1 MQTTY
6 MEKSKETSKAS
17 SLSAVAAVLILSN
30 AVALGVVARWFIGIM
45 PALPGSSGNDPIV
58 LYWLS
63 AIGVVFGAVVL
74 LATIMV
80 QRIPSK
86 RKVWGATIVV
96 FSLSTI
102 IIGGGFIVGFP
113 LGIFGGVSAILGKQK
128 INAMKTKLPFLK
140 MTDGRGMKIEGAGP
154 KIMAPLFVTF
164 AVTAGLSWLY
174 QPMLNYPA
182 AFAYLTLTLGVVLLA
197 IGFPFWLLST
207 AMFLR
212 AWQQEKLETR
222 GPFAIMPNPIYSSFV
237 VFVIPAISL
246 LLGWWPILLTAVAMF
261 VAQRMFIKEEDDILR
276 QKFDKQYKEYRKK
289 VLIKFL

>member
-1 MQTTY
+1 METTY

-17 SLSAVAAVLILSN
+17 PLSAIAAVLILSN

-45 PALPGSSGNDPIV
+45 PVLPGSSGNDPMV

-63 AIGVVFGAVVL
+63 AIGVAFGTVVL
-74 LATIMV
+74 LGTIMV
-80 QRIPSK
+80 QRMPSK
-86 RKVWGATIVV
+86 KKFWGGTIVA
-96 FSLSTI
+96 FSLPTI
-102 IIGGGFIVGFP
+102 IMGGGFIVGFL
-113 LGIFGGVSAILGKQK
+113 LGIFGGVSAISGKPK
-128 INAMKTKLPFLK
+128 MKAMKTKLPFLK
-140 MTDGRGMKIEGAGP
+140 MTDEMGMKIEGAGP

-164 AVTAGLSWLY
+164 AATAGLSWLY

-197 IGFPFWLLST
+197 IGLPFWLLSA
-207 AMFLR
+207 AMFLK

-237 VFVIPAISL
+237 VFVIPGVSL
-246 LLGWWPILLTAVAMF
+246 LLGWWPILLTSVAMF

-276 QKFDKQYKEYRKK
+276 KKFDKQYMEYRKR